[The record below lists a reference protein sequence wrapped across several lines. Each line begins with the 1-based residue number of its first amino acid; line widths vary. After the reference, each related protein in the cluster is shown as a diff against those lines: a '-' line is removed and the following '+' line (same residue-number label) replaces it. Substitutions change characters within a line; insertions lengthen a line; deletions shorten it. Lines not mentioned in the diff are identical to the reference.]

1 MKSFIRFFPQ
11 QILVVVFS
19 WSSILQQSVYI
30 SVLLYHYISTVY
42 FCILFYKTLMPIS
55 AASYFLQHT
64 LMSCLSLSL
73 PDAQFP
79 SFSILFLLCTF
90 KHCSLMLERAYDIE
104 AFFVSWIMDMHS
116 SESSIYH
123 QYHPCCLVLS
133 SQVLIVIDVHQCRI
147 LKVECISV
155 CTLSPP

>member
-19 WSSILQQSVYI
+19 WSFILSSLCTFLSCIITSVQFTFAY
-30 SVLLYHYISTVY
+30 
-42 FCILFYKTLMPIS
+42 CFYKTLMPIS

-90 KHCSLMLERAYDIE
+90 KHCSLMLERAHDIE
-104 AFFVSWIMDMHS
+104 AFFVSWIMDIHS

-123 QYHPCCLVLS
+123 QFHPCCLVL
-133 SQVLIVIDVHQCRI
+133 IHRY
-147 LKVECISV
+147 
-155 CTLSPP
+155 